1 MSLYV
6 YGSATYNMIRVPCN
20 GGQPV
25 RTYCNIRF
33 YFSEMIFGYAL
44 NVGFQQIAN
53 SLGDSSIT
61 YSFSS
66 MNFYSSILTVL
77 LHVFF
82 RKSICFLK
90 DIFIYGNIESKI
102 RVAKGIMNCKMGV
115 KICGEL

>member
-1 MSLYV
+1 
-6 YGSATYNMIRVPCN
+6 MIRVPCN

-53 SLGDSSIT
+53 SLGDSPIT

-66 MNFYSSILTVL
+66 MNFYSSILTVFS
-77 LHVFF
+77 HVFF
-82 RKSICFLK
+82 RKSTYFL
-90 DIFIYGNIESKI
+90 GNIFFCRNIAENI
-102 RVAKGIMNCKMGV
+102 RLNAVCKNAV
-115 KICGEL
+115 KHYREL